1 MAKHR
6 FYIPPDSWNPED
18 LALSG
23 DEAHHCRDVMRCR
36 EGERIIVFDG
46 AGTEIEGEIS
56 SVSRNRI
63 ELKSF
68 LVNKTDRPPAFLTL
82 GQAIPKGKNMDLIIQ
97 KATELGAGRIVPL
110 ISDRTVV
117 QLDEK
122 EADKKREK
130 WQRVAIEACKQCG
143 QNWLPEI
150 TTPVSVDQFT
160 KSAEKADPFR
170 LVAAIDP
177 VSRSLKCILA
187 DWAESHDSRPD
198 SATVMIGPE
207 GDFTPAEISTARSAG
222 FQPMTLGPIILRSE
236 TAAIYAISVVGHELM
251 TS

>member
-6 FYIPPDSWNPED
+6 FYIPSELWSLED
-18 LALSG
+18 LALTG

-36 EGERIIVFDG
+36 EGQRIIVFDG
-46 AGTEIEGEIS
+46 MGTEVEGEITS
-56 SVSRNRI
+56 ISRNCI
-63 ELKSF
+63 ELKPV
-68 LVNKTDRPPAFLTL
+68 LTNKTGRPPAFLTL

-110 ISDRTVV
+110 ISARTVV

-122 EADKKREK
+122 EAIKKREK

-150 TTPVSVDQFT
+150 AVPVSVDQFVKT
-160 KSAEKADPFR
+160 ASTADPFR

-177 VSRSLKCILA
+177 ESRSLKRILA
-187 DWAESHDSRPD
+187 DWRESHESLPD
-198 SATVMIGPE
+198 SATLMIGPE
-207 GDFTPAEISTARSAG
+207 GDFTPAEISTARGAG
-222 FQPMTLGPIILRSE
+222 FHPMTLGPIILRSE

>member
-6 FYIPPDSWNPED
+6 FYIPPESWDLDD

-36 EGERIIVFDG
+36 EGQRIIVFDG
-46 AGTEIEGEIS
+46 AGTEIEGEITS
-56 SVSRNRI
+56 ISRNRI
-63 ELKSF
+63 ELKSV
-68 LVNKTDRPPAFLTL
+68 LINKTDRPPAFLTL

-122 EADKKREK
+122 EAKKKREK

-150 TTPVSVDQFT
+150 GTPVSVEQFV
-160 KSAEKADPFR
+160 KSAEKTDPFR

-177 VSRSLKCILA
+177 GSRSLKQILA
-187 DWAESHDSRPD
+187 AYDTLPD
-198 SATVMIGPE
+198 SATLMIGPE
-207 GDFTPAEISTARSAG
+207 GDFTPAEISTAQGAG
-222 FQPMTLGPIILRSE
+222 FHPMTLGPIILRSE
-236 TAAIYAISVVGHELM
+236 TAAIYAISVIGHELM
-251 TS
+251 TK